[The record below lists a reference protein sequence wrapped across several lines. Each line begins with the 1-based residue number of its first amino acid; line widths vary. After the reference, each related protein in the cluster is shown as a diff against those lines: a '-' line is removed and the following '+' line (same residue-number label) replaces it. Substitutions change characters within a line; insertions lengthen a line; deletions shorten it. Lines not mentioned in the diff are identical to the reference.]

1 LKGVD
6 LFMDQEKNINQ
17 FGELPYSYDAL
28 EPFIDKETMF
38 VHHTKHHRAY
48 YDKFLTAIEGTSLE
62 KKAVTEILKD
72 LSLLPE
78 ERKQAIINNGGG
90 YFNHNFFFDILSS
103 KSTKKPFE
111 NLEKEINN
119 SFESFEKFKEEFK
132 EKALTLFGSGW
143 VWLVLNK
150 EGKLEIIQT
159 KNQDSPLSL
168 GLKPILALDVWEHA
182 YYLKYQNKRADY
194 VDAFWNVVNWKQAE
208 YLFNSYL

>member
-1 LKGVD
+1 
-6 LFMDQEKNINQ
+6 MDKENINQ
-17 FGELPYSYDAL
+17 FGELPYAYDAL
-28 EPFIDKETMF
+28 EPFIDKETMT

-48 YDKFLTAIEGTSLE
+48 YDNFIKAITGTFLEE
-62 KKAVTEILKD
+62 KSVIEILKD

-78 ERKQAIINNGGG
+78 DKKQAIINNGGG
-90 YFNHNFFFDILSS
+90 YFNHNFFWDILSGM
-103 KSTKKPFE
+103 STKKPLDL
-111 NLEKEINN
+111 LEKEIVA
-119 SFESFEKFKEEFK
+119 SFESFENFKEKFK

-150 EGKLEIIQT
+150 NGKLEIVQT
-159 KNQDSPLSL
+159 RNQDSVISL

-208 YLFNSYL
+208 FLLSSYK